1 MNTVDEKKA
10 KEFMD
15 AMVSF
20 INGQVA
26 EMKMS
31 IRDEQQIRIAKLGL
45 IQSQIKWLESL
56 EATEKGDMPTALK
69 AGSDAS
75 SKMLA
80 VLQQLQRRSSWK

>member
-45 IQSQIKWLESL
+45 IQSHIKWLESL

-69 AGSDAS
+69 AGSDGS